1 MHISLNSNCTLIPP
15 PPKSKEEHKN
25 GSDEC
30 LPVYIHL
37 GPNMIKINISKDCE
51 M

>member
-1 MHISLNSNCTLIPP
+1 MHISLNRNCPLHFSLT
-15 PPKSKEEHKN
+15 SKEKHNN
-25 GSDEC
+25 GTDEC

-37 GPNMIKINISKDCE
+37 GPNMIKRNISQDSE